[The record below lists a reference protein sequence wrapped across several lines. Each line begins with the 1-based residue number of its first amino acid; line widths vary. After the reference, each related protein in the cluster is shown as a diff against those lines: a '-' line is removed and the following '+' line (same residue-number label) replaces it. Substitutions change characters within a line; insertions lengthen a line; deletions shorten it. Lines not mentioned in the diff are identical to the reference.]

1 MIIEYFYSIK
11 DSNGFIHSIDN
22 VVYTYYIKNYNM
34 NTIANALIDIRKN
47 NNCDGWEKL
56 NCPACSKY
64 SWYQNIVHIGAIHI
78 SFGKMQ
84 NFDKIN
90 RVWDVFPMF
99 RIEVNPNK
107 HFVEKVFQDILAWIK
122 KNCTSGILRKY
133 DYAIDIPYHINA
145 VRVFNSRK
153 EPGLYK
159 GTIYRGQ
166 RSQHGFLKIYDKA
179 KEQGIEET
187 PLTRIEHTLEGDK
200 PYSLEKIN
208 IINTRVK
215 SDIGTELDNLNN
227 CIVLL
232 CLALQSHGIDF
243 EPFIAPLN
251 YRRRKTIEPY
261 LYDNCIELDYDHEI
275 IKKLLDKV
283 NELFDA
289 DAELNRNNTPDSFSG
304 FVEIR
309 DSDEL
314 PFD

>member
-1 MIIEYFYSIK
+1 
-11 DSNGFIHSIDN
+11 
-22 VVYTYYIKNYNM
+22 M

-64 SWYQNIVHIGAIHI
+64 SWYQNIVHIGAIHL

-84 NFDKIN
+84 KYDKIN
-90 RVWDVFPMF
+90 RMWDIFPMF

-107 HFVEKVFQDILAWIK
+107 HFEEKVFQDILTWIK

-133 DYAIDIPYHINA
+133 DYAIDIPYHINT

-179 KEQGIEET
+179 KEQDKSET
-187 PLTRIEHTLEGDK
+187 PLTRIEHTLDAGK
-200 PYSLEKIN
+200 TLSLEKIN
-208 IINTRVK
+208 IINTK
-215 SDIGTELDNLNN
+215 KTDEKPELDHLNN
-227 CIVLL
+227 CIVTL
-232 CLALQSHGIDF
+232 CLALQTNGIDF
-243 EPFIAPLN
+243 EPFISNLN

-261 LYDNCIELDYDHEI
+261 LYDNCIELEYDTKI
-275 IKKLLDKV
+275 INSLLEKI

-289 DAELNRNNTPDSFSG
+289 DKELNRNDTPDNFND